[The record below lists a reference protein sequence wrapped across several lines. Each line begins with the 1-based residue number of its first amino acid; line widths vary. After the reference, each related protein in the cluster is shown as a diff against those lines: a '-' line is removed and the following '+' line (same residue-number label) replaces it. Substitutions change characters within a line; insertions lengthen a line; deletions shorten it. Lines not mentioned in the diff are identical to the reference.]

1 MHLLQC
7 YFLVW
12 EGLHG
17 LGWGT
22 GYPYG
27 WICTK
32 DEVQDLEG
40 VAGLT
45 LEELSS
51 SLLKFHV

>member
-1 MHLLQC
+1 MGGSAG
-7 YFLVW
+7 FR
-12 EGLHG
+12 
-17 LGWGT
+17 WGR

-32 DEVQDLEG
+32 DEVQDLGG